1 MPLGRCCAGHSLC
14 RHNLEVNVLA
24 GAVLSILAQLRSSEL
39 SLQIQGAAA
48 VEKLA
53 EGNQPGRDAIVAIGM
68 CKCFCLT
75 PIGKRI

>member
-1 MPLGRCCAGHSLC
+1 MLT
-14 RHNLEVNVLA
+14 
-24 GAVLSILAQLRSSEL
+24 GAVLSILVQLRSSKL

-53 EGNQPGRDAIVAIGM
+53 GGNQQGRDAIVSIGM

-75 PIGKRI
+75 TIGKRI